1 MSNSIFCPECGMLK
15 SKCVCGKYKV
25 NNRRDNNLFNA
36 SSDSSS
42 NKKSTFK
49 NNKSLSKGNYSNKKK
64 SNESKG
70 LYMYENRKPVNIQLE
85 HDGIPDVYDIA
96 AHDLPEDVINN
107 LKSEYPHIPEEII
120 ENFPFENPRTGQ
132 LDIIADIEEA
142 ISKGFKYIILEAGT
156 GTGKSAIATTLARMY
171 ESAYI
176 LTMTKQL
183 QKQYA
188 DEFDFP
194 LVKGRSNFDCIKD
207 GLEVTCDMGACKT
220 APKNSKFF
228 CPYGISKNPTLSG
241 EEAFEDSGGNP
252 IFYQSMDH
260 CYYWQQKANAINS
273 PITLMNYD
281 YAILELNY
289 VKHFSKRSLLI
300 LDEAHNIENKL
311 MKTMEINLYNR
322 QLEKDIKKAISPQTL
337 KSDTVGE
344 WIMEIDAIQGHYS
357 DIDIKELPT
366 NKADRIR
373 STSARLKSLKSNL
386 ENEPRNW
393 VIDADD
399 KGVSFKPLK
408 VNRYA
413 EDYLFKH
420 GDVVIFLSATILSS
434 KMFSKWLGLD
444 PKEVYHIKVDSPF
457 SVEKRPIEMV
467 LAGKMSNNRIKHT
480 APKTI
485 PILQKILQRH
495 KEDKGLIHTN
505 SYKCQ
510 QYITNNLYNSR
521 LISHSSNNRE
531 RVLKYFEE
539 DENPLVLVSPSMS
552 EGVDLPYDKC
562 RFQVIYK
569 IPFPYLG
576 DKQVN
581 LRRKR
586 DQRWYAYKTVMT
598 LMQAY
603 GRGMRA
609 EDDSCVTYIL
619 DSDIKMLLKSPLYKS
634 LIPEFFKEA
643 IVINDD
649 KII

>member
-1 MSNSIFCPECGMLK
+1 MSDSIFCPNCGMLK
-15 SKCVCGKYKV
+15 KNCVCGKYVAERTKKPYQKKEKKSKGTYFSKS
-25 NNRRDNNLFNA
+25 NK
-36 SSDSSS
+36 SKSSS
-42 NKKSTFK
+42 SIKKP
-49 NNKSLSKGNYSNKKK
+49 
-64 SNESKG
+64 KG
-70 LYMYENRKPVNIQLE
+70 LYQYENRNPVTVSEDL
-85 HDGIPDVYDIA
+85 DVPNAEIYDIA
-96 AHDLPEDVINN
+96 EHDLPQEVIDR
-107 LKSEYPHIPEEII
+107 LKEEYPEIPEQII
-120 ENFPFENPRTGQ
+120 ENFPFENPREGQ
-132 LDIIADIEEA
+132 LEIIADIEEA
-142 ISKGFKYIILEAGT
+142 ISKGYKYIILEAGT
-156 GTGKSAIATTLARMY
+156 GTGKSAVATTLARMY

-194 LVKGRSNFDCIKD
+194 LVKGRGNFDCLKD
-207 GLEVTCDMGACKT
+207 GLDVTCDMGACKT
-220 APKNSKFF
+220 APKSSKFF
-228 CPYGISKNPTLSG
+228 CPYGISKNPTLTG
-241 EEAFEDSGGNP
+241 ELAFQDSFGGDVFFQTN
-252 IFYQSMDH
+252 DH
-260 CYYWQQKANAINS
+260 CKYWQQKANAINS

-289 VKHFSKRSLLI
+289 VKHFGKRSLLI
-300 LDEAHNIENKL
+300 LDEAHNIEDKL
-311 MKTMEINLYNR
+311 MRTMEINLYNR
-322 QLEKDIKKAISPQTL
+322 QLEKDIKKVISPQTL
-337 KSDTVGE
+337 KSAEKGE

-357 DIDIKELPT
+357 DIEIKDLPT
-366 NKADRIR
+366 NKADRIN
-373 STSARLKSLKSNL
+373 STIAKLKSLKTNL
-386 ENEPRNW
+386 EKEPGNW
-393 VIDADD
+393 VLDADEL
-399 KGVSFKPLK
+399 GVSFKPLS
-408 VNRYA
+408 VNHYA

-420 GDVVIFLSATILSS
+420 GDVVIFLSATILSH

-444 PKEVYHIKVDSPF
+444 PREVYHIQVDSPF
-457 SVEKRPIEMV
+457 SVEKRPIELN
-467 LAGKMSNNRIKHT
+467 LAGKMSKSRVKQS
-480 APKTI
+480 APKSI
-485 PILQKILQRH
+485 EILQKILKRH
-495 KEDKGLIHTN
+495 EGEKGLIHTH

-510 QYITNNLYNSR
+510 QYIINNLYSNR
-521 LISHSSNNRE
+521 LISHGNNNRE

-576 DKQVN
+576 DKQVHM
-581 LRRKR
+581 RMKK
-586 DQRWYAYKTVMT
+586 DQRWYAYKTAMT

-619 DSDIKMLLKSPLYKS
+619 DSDIQMLLKSPLYKS